1 MRSKTAAQLTTHVL
15 SWAVVLFPS
24 ADSARAQQTPRP
36 IPEYLRT
43 VIAEARTA
51 IPPREA
57 AKWYRGHRLA
67 VAQAYLGDPEG
78 ARETARYL
86 QLPWSAW
93 SQIASAQRSFGDHA
107 GALATVHLA
116 LSPADRTQ
124 AAGSLASEYARAR
137 SYEQAI
143 LVARSL
149 MELPSRAA
157 VLRTVAIEMRR
168 RDAPRAADLVSE
180 LVAMTQSDTSSWAR
194 AFEVELALDQAAI
207 GDIAGALR
215 VAPESLEPAVRAERL
230 ARIAGVLKSAKAVSN
245 ASASADAVLQE
256 AIRTVELLPDLKQR
270 ETLRSRVLQR
280 YRFTMLMSGGS
291 GRTSTDQPPPPL
303 NHDSAFAAIAD
314 HERNHDYH
322 SATAG
327 LRVILGRYLDFGMFR
342 PPDGLMFP
350 AVVDTLVT
358 RAIANADRVS
368 VPFAD
373 STRHWSVDL
382 LVRRSHRQA
391 RTMAGEVR
399 DSVLRSSAMRKV
411 ALGRLASDRGDALRY
426 AATIP
431 LPVLRDSAY
440 WAASRALSETRP
452 SDARRITGDIADA
465 HLRGEA
471 LAAVAYGT
479 LVRADTTRARAL
491 YRSAFS
497 LMGPLPPYH
506 GTSLLWFP
514 LALGEWPPVVAWVH
528 RLATPEQKAEGLV
541 LILETAVQLSR
552 AGIR

>member
-15 SWAVVLFPS
+15 SWAVVLFLI
-24 ADSARAQQTPRP
+24 ADSARAQQSPRP

-43 VIAEARTA
+43 VIAEARA
-51 IPPREA
+51 VILPREA
-57 AKWYRGHRLA
+57 AIWSRGHRLA

-86 QLPWSAW
+86 ELRWSTW
-93 SQIASAQRSFGDHA
+93 SQIASAQRSFGYHA

-116 LSPADRTQ
+116 LSPADRIQ
-124 AAGSLASEYARAR
+124 AAGSLASDYVRAR

-143 LVARSL
+143 AVARSL
-149 MELPSRAA
+149 TALPSRAA
-157 VLRTVAIEMRR
+157 VLRTVALQMRG
-168 RDAPRAADLVSE
+168 RDPARAAELVSE

-207 GDIAGALR
+207 GNIAGALR
-215 VAPESLEPAVRAERL
+215 IAPESLEPAVRAERL
-230 ARIAGVLKSAKAVSN
+230 VRIAGVLKSAKVPY

-256 AIRTVELLPDLKQR
+256 AIRTVELLPDLKER
-270 ETLRSRVLQR
+270 ETLRSRLRQR
-280 YRFTMLMSGGS
+280 YRFTMFTSEERVGV
-291 GRTSTDQPPPPL
+291 STDQPLPPL
-303 NHDSAFAAIAD
+303 NHDSAFAAIAV

-327 LRVILGRYLDFGMFR
+327 LRVILVRYLHFGMFR

-350 AVVDTLVT
+350 PVVDTLVA

-391 RTMAGEVR
+391 RTIASEIKG
-399 DSVLRSSAMRKV
+399 SVLRSSAMRKA

-431 LPVLRDSAY
+431 LPGLRDSAY

-452 SDARRITGDIADA
+452 SDARRITRDITDA

-479 LVRADTTRARAL
+479 LVRADTTGARAL

-497 LMGPLPPYH
+497 LMGALPPYH
-506 GTSLLWFP
+506 GTSLLRFP

-528 RLATPEQKAEGLV
+528 RLPTPAQKAEGLV

-552 AGIR
+552 AGIQ